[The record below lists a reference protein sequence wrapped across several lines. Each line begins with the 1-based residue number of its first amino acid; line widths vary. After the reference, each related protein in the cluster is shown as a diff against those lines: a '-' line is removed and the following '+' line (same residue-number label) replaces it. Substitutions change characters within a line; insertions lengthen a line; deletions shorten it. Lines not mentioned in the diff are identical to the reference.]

1 MVDKLDDKKPQEPQ
15 PEEPNASDADP
26 APDPFDPDSL
36 RVTGDVNAIGAEKM
50 LLRLAVRKPN
60 KQEFFRVTTDPHYR
74 LLCATLE
81 LEDGMSRDFYLV
93 TPAALHL
100 IDEDVRHV
108 ELLLCQNRQ
117 NVAFFWPLPMP
128 APDGRTN
135 SWHASAREAASL
147 AEADWIRVV
156 ANMSEGG
163 YSVYK
168 ATGSI
173 PDPQWPEK
181 TMPELLK
188 LAFKDGKLIDSEDH
202 PVIKQL
208 YGG

>member
-1 MVDKLDDKKPQEPQ
+1 MIDKPDDKKPKEPQ
-15 PEEPNASDADP
+15 TDEVGPV
-26 APDPFDPDSL
+26 PDPFDPNSL
-36 RVTGDVNAIGAEKM
+36 RVSGDVNAIGAEKV
-50 LLRLAVRKPN
+50 LIRIAVRKPS
-60 KQEFFRVTTDPHYR
+60 KQEFFRVTIDPVYR
-74 LLCATLE
+74 LPCAILE
-81 LEDGMSRDFYLV
+81 LEDGMSRDFHLV

-117 NVAFFWPLPMP
+117 NVNFFWPLPMP
-128 APDGRTN
+128 SPDGRTN
-135 SWHASAREAASL
+135 SWHASARKAANL
-147 AEADWIRVV
+147 AEADWIRMV
-156 ANMSEGG
+156 ANTSEGG

-188 LAFKDGKLIDSEDH
+188 LACKDGRLIDSEDH

>member
-1 MVDKLDDKKPQEPQ
+1 M
-15 PEEPNASDADP
+15 
-26 APDPFDPDSL
+26 
-36 RVTGDVNAIGAEKM
+36 
-50 LLRLAVRKPN
+50 RKPSR
-60 KQEFFRVTTDPHYR
+60 QEFFRVIVDPEFR
-74 LLCATLE
+74 LLCAILE

-93 TPAALHL
+93 TPTALHL

-117 NVAFFWPLPMP
+117 NVTFFWPLPMP
-128 APDGRTN
+128 SPDGRTN
-135 SWHASAREAASL
+135 SWHASAREAAKL

-168 ATGSI
+168 ATGAI

-181 TMPELLK
+181 TLQELLK
-188 LAFKDGKLIDSEDH
+188 LAFKDGMLIDTEDH